1 MSSTDDTATD
11 DILLDVRGLDVDV
24 LTAEGPRRVVHGLDL
39 SLRVG
44 HTLGIVGESGSG
56 KSMTASAVMG
66 ILPETAIAS
75 GSVLYRGRD
84 LLSLTPRERRAMA
97 GTEMGYVF
105 QEPMSAL
112 HPTKTIGRQMAAPLR
127 LHRGMTRRQA
137 RERSAELLDLVGI
150 PPSRGVLDAYVHQL
164 SGGMR
169 QRVMIAMSISCEPD
183 LLIAD
188 EPTTALDATIQ
199 KQILD
204 LLARLRHELGLS
216 VLLIS
221 HDLGLVSQYTE
232 DVVVM
237 LDGHVM
243 EAGPAERVVAEP
255 ESGYTR
261 GLMEASPR
269 LGHNPDRLPVID
281 KSRFTKAVQQ

>member
-1 MSSTDDTATD
+1 MTTNSTD

-24 LTAEGPRRVVHGLDL
+24 LTPEGPRRVVHSLDL
-39 SLRVG
+39 TLRG
-44 HTLGIVGESGSG
+44 RGTLGIVGESGSG
-56 KSMTASAVMG
+56 KSMTATAVMG
-66 ILPETAIAS
+66 ILPETARAS
-75 GSVLYRGRD
+75 GQVLYRGRD
-84 LLSLTPRERRAMA
+84 LLSLPDRERRAMA
-97 GTEMGYVF
+97 GREMGFVF

-112 HPTKTIGRQMAAPLR
+112 HPTKTIGGQMAAPLR
-127 LHRGMTRRQA
+127 LHLGLTRRQA
-137 RERSAELLDLVGI
+137 RARSAELLDLVGI

-169 QRVMIAMSISCEPD
+169 QRVMIAMSISCEPA

-204 LLARLRHELGLS
+204 LLADLREELGLS

-221 HDLGLVSQYTE
+221 HDLGLVSRYTD

-237 LDGHVM
+237 LDGHAM
-243 EAGPAERVVAEP
+243 ESGPTDQVVSAP

-261 GLMEASPR
+261 GLLEASPR
-269 LGHNPDRLPVID
+269 LGHSPDRLPAID
-281 KSRFTKAVQQ
+281 KSRFTKAVQ

>member
-1 MSSTDDTATD
+1 MTTNSTD
-11 DILLDVRGLDVDV
+11 DILLDVRGLDIDV
-24 LTAEGPRRVVHGLDL
+24 LTPEGPRRVVHSLDL
-39 SLRVG
+39 TLRRRG
-44 HTLGIVGESGSG
+44 TLGIVGESGSG
-56 KSMTASAVMG
+56 KSMTATAVMG

-75 GSVLYRGRD
+75 GQVLYRGRD
-84 LLSLTPRERRAMA
+84 LLSLPARERRAMA
-97 GTEMGYVF
+97 GREMGFVF

-112 HPTKTIGRQMAAPLR
+112 HPTKTIGAQMAAPLR
-127 LHRGMTRRQA
+127 LHLGLTRRQA
-137 RERSAELLDLVGI
+137 RARSAELLDLVGI

-204 LLARLRHELGLS
+204 LLAELREELGLS

-221 HDLGLVSQYTE
+221 HDLGLVSRYTD

-237 LDGHVM
+237 LDGHAM
-243 EAGPAERVVAEP
+243 ESGPTDRVVSAP

-261 GLMEASPR
+261 GLLEASPR
-269 LGHNPDRLPVID
+269 LGDSPDRLPVID
-281 KSRFTKAVQQ
+281 KSRFTKAVQ